1 MSKHLSPQLKEK
13 TIAMLEAGYSK
24 SATSDQLGISLSTV
38 KRYATESATRPGA
51 KHHELVDAARESLNS
66 ALSNDFAKQQLA
78 SQITDNLSHSARF
91 KEEIDSLLD
100 SVKSLPVTNLKEAGA
115 KSRALAAIATAYKLN
130 SDTLKQVMDL
140 AQPKVET
147 EEFPVLEI
155 REMWDSEIA
164 ELREQQEEDAAA
176 MGI

>member
-1 MSKHLSPQLKEK
+1 MSKNLSPQLKAK

-24 SATSDQLGISLSTV
+24 SATAHQLGISLSTV
-38 KRYATESATRPGA
+38 KRYATASATRSGV
-51 KHHELVDAARESLNS
+51 KHDELVAVARESLYD
-66 ALSNDFAKQQLA
+66 ALSSEFSKQQLA
-78 SQITDNLSHSARF
+78 SLITDNLMHATRVR
-91 KEEIDSLLD
+91 EEIDSLLD

-115 KSRALAAIATAYKLN
+115 KARTLAAIATANKLN
-130 SDTLKQVMDL
+130 TDSLRQVMSF

-147 EEFPVLEI
+147 EELPVLEM